1 MNDLRPDPLAHLH
14 PVASGA
20 FRKLASYLYGAY
32 EKGDVSAHFRPFE
45 GFRSPVK
52 QQELFN
58 QRPVVTKAP
67 PWQSAHQYGLAVDF
81 VVWTGRA
88 WSWDDKHD
96 WAFLRL
102 AAERHGLKRPLEW
115 DLGHIEHPAW
125 KDVQRALAAHVARGT

>member
-1 MNDLRPDPLAHLH
+1 MTNLTIDPLANLH
-14 PVASGA
+14 PVASAA
-20 FRKLASYLYGAY
+20 FRKLSTYLYGAY
-32 EKGDVSAHFRPFE
+32 EKGETSTHFRPFE
-45 GFRSPVK
+45 GFRSPIK

-58 QRPVVTKAP
+58 KRPVVTKAA

-81 VVWTGRA
+81 VAYVAGR
-88 WSWDDKHD
+88 WSWDNKHD

-125 KDVQRALAAHVARGT
+125 GSVQKALAAHVARGT